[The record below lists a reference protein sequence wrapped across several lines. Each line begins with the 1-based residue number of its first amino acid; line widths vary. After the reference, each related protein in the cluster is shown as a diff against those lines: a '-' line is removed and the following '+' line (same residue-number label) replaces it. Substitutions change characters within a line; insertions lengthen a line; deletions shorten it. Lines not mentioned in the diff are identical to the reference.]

1 MVDSPGES
9 RYHTLPHE
17 RVPQIP
23 APYLLSLLLSCPV
36 TRLQLFCAYSSRR
49 GCRRLVSIRDT
60 AAGACGAGTRR
71 GRDVARCRRRRS
83 RSAGADGEGAGGAG
97 AAGGVGGAR
106 GHRGRVPP
114 PEARHSGVGAGGA
127 TRRHWGWARRGR
139 RGRMPPPKLDQDE
152 AGRCVTAV
160 PEEAAARDEA
170 GGAARDR
177 RTGRG
182 RRAGRGRRRSVG
194 PPHGM
199 RPPRGTR
206 PTTRSRPSAGMRR
219 TARLSGGCTT
229 REETGRGRVG
239 EDSIKIKL
247 ITGPKNL

>member
-49 GCRRLVSIRDT
+49 GCRHLVSIRDT

-83 RSAGADGEGAGGAG
+83 RSAGADCEGAGGAG
-97 AAGGVGGAR
+97 AAGGVGVHAATGAVCPRRRR
-106 GHRGRVPP
+106 GTVGL
-114 PEARHSGVGAGGA
+114 ARAGPRAATGAGRGA
-127 TRRHWGWARRGR
+127 AARAACHRRSWTRTRQGGALPPCGKKPLRGMRPAAR
-139 RGRMPPPKLDQDE
+139 L
-152 AGRCVTAV
+152 ATAAR
-160 PEEAAARDEA
+160 EEAAARDAA
-170 GGAARDR
+170 GDAAW
-177 RTGRG
+177 G
-182 RRAGRGRRRSVG
+182 RRAGRGRRRG
-194 PPHGM
+194 A
-199 RPPRGTR
+199 
-206 PTTRSRPSAGMRR
+206 RPSAGMRR
-219 TARLSGGCTT
+219 TARPSGGCTT

-239 EDSIKIKL
+239 EDLIKIKL
-247 ITGPKNL
+247 ITGPKNF